1 MSHMLLCEAPAIQ
14 VDTCHGPIYL
24 SIGTNTHGHLR
35 VVVVGPGDE
44 RTDLHLTAEQAR
56 MLAMG
61 LDDQAR
67 RIEKAYRPALF
78 EDKAAS

>member
-14 VDTCHGPIYL
+14 VDTCHGPIFL
-24 SIGTNTHGHLR
+24 SLGVNSHGHLR

-44 RTDLHLTAEQAR
+44 RTDLHLTDMQAR

-67 RIEKAYRPALF
+67 RIEKHHRPALF
-78 EDKAAS
+78 EAAS

>member
-14 VDTCHGPIYL
+14 VDTCHGPTYL
-24 SIGTNTHGHLR
+24 SIGVNTQGLLR

-44 RTDLHLTAEQAR
+44 RTDLHLTADQAR

-67 RIEKAYRPALF
+67 RIEKHHRPTRF
-78 EDKAAS
+78 EAAS

>member
-1 MSHMLLCEAPAIQ
+1 MSHMKLAEAPAIQ
-14 VDTCHGPIYL
+14 VDTCHGPTYV
-24 SIGTNTHGHLR
+24 SIGTNTAGHLR

-67 RIEKAYRPALF
+67 RIEKHHRPALF
-78 EDKAAS
+78 EAAS

>member
-1 MSHMLLCEAPAIQ
+1 MLLCEAPAIQ
-14 VDTCHGPIYL
+14 VDTCHGPTYL
-24 SIGTNTHGHLR
+24 SIGTNTHGQLR
-35 VVVVGPGDE
+35 VVVVVGPGGE

-56 MLAMG
+56 VLAMG

-78 EDKAAS
+78 EEAS

>member
-1 MSHMLLCEAPAIQ
+1 MSHMLLSESPAIQ
-14 VDTCHGPIYL
+14 VDTCHGPTYL

-44 RTDLHLTAEQAR
+44 RTDLHLTADQAR
-56 MLAMG
+56 MFAMG

-67 RIEKAYRPALF
+67 RIEKACRPALF
-78 EDKAAS
+78 EAAS

>member
-14 VDTCHGPIYL
+14 VDTCHGPTYL
-24 SIGTNTHGHLR
+24 SIGTNTHGQLR
-35 VVVVGPGDE
+35 VVVVGPGGE

-56 MLAMG
+56 VLAMV

-67 RIEKAYRPALF
+67 RIEKHHRPALF
-78 EDKAAS
+78 EAAS